1 MNKRKLYTILSIIA
15 IAGLLASI
23 GYVWYQYISLADKAH
38 TVSGKEIATSWVS
51 VKNLIQALGTSV
63 AICSGVTILTLA
75 ILLLSRSNGEVQVVY
90 VKKSEEKQYGLDT
103 SEDDQNEMGKNHN
116 ASSMESIL
124 AEQSRD
130 LKPVFEKLLSSVCRE
145 LEASQAIIFV
155 AKRYEGKRILELF
168 ATYAYHIAE
177 SKTFHYEFGEGLAG
191 QAAKEGKQVVIK
203 NIPDGYVTVLSGL
216 GKASPAELLIA
227 PVIYDE
233 QVVAVIEIASF
244 KRFTRSDEAL
254 VTEVTRLISNRI
266 NSQFLEEEVISLVPQ
281 ASLV

>member
-1 MNKRKLYTILSIIA
+1 MNKRKLYTILSIVA

-23 GYVWYQYISLADKAH
+23 GYVWYQYISLTDKAH
-38 TVSGKEIATSWVS
+38 TLSGKEIATSWVS

-63 AICSGVTILTLA
+63 AICSGVTLVTLA
-75 ILLLSRSNGEVQVVY
+75 ILLLSRNNGEVQVVY

-103 SEDDQNEMGKNHN
+103 SDDEQNEMGKNHN
-116 ASSMESIL
+116 ASHLESIL

>member
-1 MNKRKLYTILSIIA
+1 MNKRKLYTILSIVA

-23 GYVWYQYISLADKAH
+23 GYVWYQYISLTDKAH
-38 TVSGKEIATSWVS
+38 TLSGKEIATSWVS
-51 VKNLIQALGTSV
+51 IKNLIQALGTSV
-63 AICSGVTILTLA
+63 AICSGVTLVTLA
-75 ILLLSRSNGEVQVVY
+75 ILLLSRNNGEVQVVY

-103 SEDDQNEMGKNHN
+103 SDDDQDEMGKNHN

-233 QVVAVIEIASF
+233 QVVAVVEIASF

>member
-1 MNKRKLYTILSIIA
+1 MNKRKLYTILSIVA

-23 GYVWYQYISLADKAH
+23 GYVWYQYISLTDKAH
-38 TVSGKEIATSWVS
+38 TLSGKEIATSWVS
-51 VKNLIQALGTSV
+51 IKNLIQALGTSV
-63 AICSGVTILTLA
+63 AICSGVTLVTLA
-75 ILLLSRSNGEVQVVY
+75 ILLLSRNNGEVQVVY

-103 SEDDQNEMGKNHN
+103 SDDDQAEMGKNHN

-233 QVVAVIEIASF
+233 QVVAVVEIASF